1 MPLLN
6 TKFKG
11 VIAAFAVITLFSCQD
26 DFNKVRNLSLASNDP
41 VGIGENANAI
51 HTDSGKVVANL
62 LAPKFLDFSNK
73 KFTYSE
79 FPEGVT
85 VYFYEDDK
93 TSTITADYAIRY
105 DQKGL
110 VDLRGNVVLF
120 TSDSTELLADQVY
133 WDQNENWIF
142 SDSPYRIK
150 FNDGS
155 YNDGS
160 SFDSNK
166 DFTTFLSRKNTGVQ
180 LIDNENPTNDD
191 GN

>member
-1 MPLLN
+1 M
-6 TKFKG
+6 
-11 VIAAFAVITLFSCQD
+11 IAVFAVIALFSCQE
-26 DFNKVRNLSLASNDP
+26 DFSKVRSINLASDDP

-62 LAPKFLDFSNK
+62 LAPKLLDFSNR
-73 KFTYSE
+73 KFSYSE

-93 TSTITADYAIRY
+93 KSTITADYAIRY
-105 DQKGL
+105 DQTGL
-110 VDLRGNVVLF
+110 VDMRGNVVLF
-120 TSDSTELLADQVY
+120 TADSTELLAEQIY
-133 WDQNENWIF
+133 WDQNDNWIF

-150 FNDGS
+150 FKDGS

-180 LIDNENPTNDD
+180 LIENENPPNED

>member
-1 MPLLN
+1 M
-6 TKFKG
+6 
-11 VIAAFAVITLFSCQD
+11 IAVLAAIALFSCQE
-26 DFNKVRNLSLASNDP
+26 DFNKVRSMNLASDDP

-62 LAPKFLDFSNK
+62 LAPKFLDFSNR
-73 KFTYSE
+73 KFSYSE
-79 FPEGVT
+79 FPDGVT
-85 VYFYEDDK
+85 VYFYEEDK
-93 TSTITADYAIRY
+93 KSTITADYAIRY
-105 DQKGL
+105 DQTGL
-110 VDLRGNVVLF
+110 VDMRGNVVLL
-120 TSDSTELLADQVY
+120 TSDSTELLAEQVY
-133 WDQNENWIF
+133 WDQNDNWIF

-180 LIDNENPTNDD
+180 LIENENPPEED

>member
-1 MPLLN
+1 MIA
-6 TKFKG
+6 
-11 VIAAFAVITLFSCQD
+11 VIAAIALFSCQE
-26 DFNKVRNLSLASNDP
+26 DFNKVRNINLACDDP
-41 VGIGENANAI
+41 VGIGENSNAI

-62 LAPKFLDFSNK
+62 LAPKFLDFSNR
-73 KFTYSE
+73 KFSYYE
-79 FPEGVT
+79 FTEGVT
-85 VYFYEDDK
+85 VYFYDEENK
-93 TSTITADYAIRY
+93 KSTITADYAIRY
-105 DQKGL
+105 DKTGL

-133 WDQNENWIF
+133 WDQNDNWIF
-142 SDSPYRIK
+142 SDNPYRIK
-150 FNDGS
+150 FKDGS

-180 LIDNENPTNDD
+180 LIENENPEDQD